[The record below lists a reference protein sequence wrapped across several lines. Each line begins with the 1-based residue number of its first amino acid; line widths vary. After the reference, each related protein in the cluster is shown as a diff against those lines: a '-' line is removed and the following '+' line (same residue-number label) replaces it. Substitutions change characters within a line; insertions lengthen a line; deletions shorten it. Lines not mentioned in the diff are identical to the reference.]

1 LHLLMSTP
9 TYRGPVA
16 TVLTCRPTSSHM
28 TDIPPVKTAVLG
40 GSTTIGAR
48 FPHDYSGVKVLQE
61 EMIFDTPFGPTAPFT
76 HAKYRGKEFLY
87 VDFHGITR
95 EIRNTQPDSS
105 GERVFYVLWR
115 AGVKKILGTALC
127 GSTNRLLDPGD
138 AVIPDDFVDFTTK
151 RAQMLMVSLQD
162 KGLDVQRYNYRL
174 HQPLCPTLSRHLVE
188 ACAASGFLRVF
199 RRGIVGVAE
208 GPRLESPAEIRLRW
222 QNAGVDIVTMNM
234 VPEVFFAREIGAC
247 YAALELVSNYGEG
260 LVDPRWEGS
269 VAFSEFQKKWSRPSS
284 EALLSA
290 VEAMDPDDDS
300 CGCSTHRW
308 ESILL

>member
-1 LHLLMSTP
+1 
-9 TYRGPVA
+9 
-16 TVLTCRPTSSHM
+16 M
-28 TDIPPVKTAVLG
+28 TDIPQVKTAVLG

-48 FPHDYSGVKVLQE
+48 FPHDYSGVKVLQD
-61 EMIFDTPFGPTAPFT
+61 EMIFETPFGPTAPFT
-76 HAKYRGKEFLY
+76 HARYRGREFLY

-115 AGVKKILGTALC
+115 AGVRKILGTALC

-138 AVIPDDFVDFTTK
+138 AVVPDDFVDFTTK

-174 HQPLCPTLSRHLVE
+174 HQPMCPTLSRHLVE
-188 ACAASGFLRVF
+188 ACAASGFPRVF
-199 RRGIVGVAE
+199 KRGIAGVAE

-222 QNAGVDIVTMNM
+222 QNAGIDIVTMNM
-234 VPEVFFAREIGAC
+234 VPGAC

-269 VAFSEFQKKWSRPSS
+269 VAFSEFQKRWSRPSA
-284 EALLSA
+284 EALLHA
-290 VEAMDPDDDS
+290 VEAMDPYDDS